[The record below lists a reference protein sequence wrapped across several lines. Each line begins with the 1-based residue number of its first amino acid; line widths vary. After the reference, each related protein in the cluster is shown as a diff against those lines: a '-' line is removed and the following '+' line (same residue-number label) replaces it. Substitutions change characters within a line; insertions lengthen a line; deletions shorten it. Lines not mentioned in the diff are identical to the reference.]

1 VEVKKMTTIIREISI
16 NASQQKVWDI
26 LADFGG
32 IYKFNPGVSKSY
44 STSTANGGVGATR
57 HCDLLPAG
65 AVEERIIEWHE
76 GRDYK
81 IEIYKGKG
89 APPFKTAVGHLKV
102 QPDGSGSKVS
112 MHFHYSLKFGFI
124 GSLMDRLLVKN
135 QFSKAVPGILAGLK
149 HYAETGE
156 MVDNKVRLDRQLVTA
171 VA

>member
-1 VEVKKMTTIIREISI
+1 MTTIIREIKI
-16 NASQQKVWDI
+16 NASQKEVWDI

-32 IYKFNPGVSKSY
+32 IYKFNPGVPSSH
-44 STSTANGGVGATR
+44 STSPGNGGLGATR

-65 AVEERIIEWHE
+65 SVEERIIEWHE

-81 IEIYKGKG
+81 IEIYAGKG
-89 APPFKTAVGHLKV
+89 TPPFKTAVGHLSV
-102 QPDGSGSKVS
+102 QPDGSGTQVR
-112 MHFHYSLKFGFI
+112 MHFEYRLKFGLV
-124 GSLMDRLLVKN
+124 GKLMDQMLVKR

-156 MVDNKVRLDRQLVTA
+156 LVNNNVRLNFQPVTA